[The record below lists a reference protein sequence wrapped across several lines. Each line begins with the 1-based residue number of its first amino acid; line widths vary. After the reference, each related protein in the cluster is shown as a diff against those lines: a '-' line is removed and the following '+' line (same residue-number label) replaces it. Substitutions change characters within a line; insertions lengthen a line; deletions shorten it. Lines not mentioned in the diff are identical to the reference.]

1 VVLEG
6 QRGKMPK
13 RLYGMEAR
21 CRQTMVLFDRM
32 GFVMQAK
39 FAQALKLLFGAGLWR
54 MEAPRVY
61 VVQQFQERG
70 GDKLERASL

>member
-1 VVLEG
+1 
-6 QRGKMPK
+6 
-13 RLYGMEAR
+13 
-21 CRQTMVLFDRM
+21 MVLFDRM